1 MKRSIIF
8 LTILALSLVVIIPIT
23 VSALP
28 LQLNYRAVE
37 TPLLSY
43 IDLLVINPIPLGSQI
58 DNVSFSVN
66 MVGKPVN
73 EQCQLMLIDDV
84 LNHDPISEKFTCNGT
99 NTIPL
104 TQKGVDALENNLSI
118 ESFKIG
124 VNYPNTSLTTFSVN
138 FADVNYHAP
147 QTFAKIENGIVT
159 NVIVA
164 EQSFVDNQLGEWVQT
179 TNDNVNGKFA
189 GIGDTFDSVK
199 NKFISPQPYP
209 SWILDGNDNWNSP
222 TPYPTDGLP
231 YKWNESTLGWYV
243 T

>member
-147 QTFAKIENGIVT
+147 QTFAKVENGIVT

-164 EQSFVDNQLGEWVQT
+164 EQSFVDNQLGTWVQT
-179 TNDNVNGKFA
+179 DINRNYA
-189 GIGDTFDSVK
+189 GIGYSWDGIYFK
-199 NKFISPQPYP
+199 SPQPFPSWTFNVVNYNWDSPIPYP
-209 SWILDGNDNWNSP
+209 SLNP
-222 TPYPTDGLP
+222 FEYV
-231 YKWNESTLGWYV
+231 WNESLINWV
-243 T
+243 LQ